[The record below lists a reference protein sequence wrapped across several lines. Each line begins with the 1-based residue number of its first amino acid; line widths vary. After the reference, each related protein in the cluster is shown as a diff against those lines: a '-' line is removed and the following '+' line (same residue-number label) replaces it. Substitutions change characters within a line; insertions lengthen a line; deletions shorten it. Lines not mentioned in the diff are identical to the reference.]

1 MFLLVELNTSKIIV
15 FHMSY
20 KWNKLDPKIR
30 SFRSYNMFSD
40 AMLELKD
47 LLKGK
52 SPTLITHLEPI
63 WNKNVNILDYFQ
75 MT

>member
-1 MFLLVELNTSKIIV
+1 
-15 FHMSY
+15 MSY

-40 AMLELKD
+40 AMLEFKD

-52 SPTLITHLEPI
+52 SPTLITHLE
-63 WNKNVNILDYFQ
+63 
-75 MT
+75 